1 MAAGKPGFDTL
12 AIHAGAAPDP
22 VTGARTT
29 PIYQTASYVFDDVEH
44 VASLFNLQTP
54 GFIYSRLGNPTVS
67 VLEERIATLEG
78 GRGATATSTGHAAQI
93 LALFPLMSPGDEI
106 IAARHLYGGSL
117 NQMGNSYKKFGWQA
131 VFVDATDANSF
142 GKALTPR
149 TRAIFVENVANPG
162 GVITDIEA
170 IAAIAHEAGVPLVVD
185 STMATPYLSR
195 PIEHGADIVVHST
208 TKFLTGNG
216 TAMGGV
222 VVDSGR
228 FDWLASGKYPS
239 LCEPA
244 PEYHGLTF
252 AETFGD
258 LAYTIHSHVVGLRDL
273 GATQSPF
280 NAWLTLYGIETLPLR
295 MQRHCANAQAVAEF
309 LERHPAVAWVSYA
322 GLPSNPFFALAQKY
336 CPKGAGAVFTFG
348 VTGGYEAGIKVVE
361 GVELLS
367 HLANIGDARSLIIH
381 PASTTHRQLDEEQQI
396 AAGAGPDVIRVS
408 IGLESVDDIIA
419 DLDQAL
425 ARAAGDKAAE

>member
-1 MAAGKPGFDTL
+1 
-12 AIHAGAAPDP
+12 
-22 VTGARTT
+22 
-29 PIYQTASYVFDDVEH
+29 
-44 VASLFNLQTP
+44 
-54 GFIYSRLGNPTVS
+54 
-67 VLEERIATLEG
+67 
-78 GRGATATSTGHAAQI
+78 
-93 LALFPLMSPGDEI
+93 
-106 IAARHLYGGSL
+106 
-117 NQMGNSYKKFGWQA
+117 
-131 VFVDATDANSF
+131 
-142 GKALTPR
+142 
-149 TRAIFVENVANPG
+149 
-162 GVITDIEA
+162 
-170 IAAIAHEAGVPLVVD
+170 
-185 STMATPYLSR
+185 
-195 PIEHGADIVVHST
+195 
-208 TKFLTGNG
+208 
-216 TAMGGV
+216 MGGV

-295 MQRHCANAQAVAEF
+295 MQRHCSNAQAVAEF
-309 LERHPAVAWVSYA
+309 LEGHPAVAWVSYA

-408 IGLESVDDIIA
+408 IGLESLDDIIA
-419 DLDQAL
+419 DLEQAL
-425 ARAAGDKAAE
+425 ARASSDKAAE